1 MSLVKCVHPALER
14 GISKRDI
21 AGSGAVPCRIAR
33 VP

>member
-1 MSLVKCVHPALER
+1 MSLVNVFILALER

-21 AGSGAVPCRIAR
+21 AGSGAVPCRIAP